1 MIFRMTGP
9 NIIGDATR
17 SDQLVGEAEFLK
29 RLNCPA
35 KSIAKALAD
44 GDLFFVTRD
53 GQMRYPSFFADSAYE
68 HRQLVAVTKLLNDLD
83 GFTKWHFFTS
93 GKGSLGGLTPLEA
106 LKQGKFQQVKDT
118 ARGFAER

>member
-1 MIFRMTGP
+1 MTDP
-9 NIIGDATR
+9 DIIGEATR
-17 SDQLVGEAEFLK
+17 SDQLIGETEFLK
-29 RLNCPA
+29 RLNCSA

-44 GDLFFVTRD
+44 GALFFVTRD
-53 GQMRYPSFFADSAYE
+53 GQMLYPSFFANSAYE
-68 HRQLVAVTKLLNDLD
+68 HRQLVAVSKLLSDLD

-106 LKQGKFQQVKDT
+106 LEQGKFQQVKAT